1 MIVSNFSITI
11 KLILLFYKNILMVTI
26 IKKGYSLSKIRKALR
41 NTEKSKK
48 LFDASKYCGVI
59 KIKEDGLKVQK
70 KLRDEWK

>member
-1 MIVSNFSITI
+1 
-11 KLILLFYKNILMVTI
+11 MVTI

-59 KIKEDGLKVQK
+59 KIKEDALKVQK